1 MIGRIKA
8 AIDNS
13 PGKPEKILVSETV
26 LYQLAAETIFIN
38 IPKPKTIMGI
48 PIEVSDEV
56 EDFKLKF

>member
-13 PGKPEKILVSETV
+13 QGKPEKILVSETV
-26 LYQLAAETIFIN
+26 LYQLAAETIFVN

>member
-26 LYQLAAETIFIN
+26 LYQLASETIFIN

-56 EDFKLKF
+56 EDFELKY

>member
-48 PIEVSDEV
+48 PIEVSDKV
-56 EDFKLKF
+56 EDFELKY

>member
-48 PIEVSDEV
+48 PVEVSDEV